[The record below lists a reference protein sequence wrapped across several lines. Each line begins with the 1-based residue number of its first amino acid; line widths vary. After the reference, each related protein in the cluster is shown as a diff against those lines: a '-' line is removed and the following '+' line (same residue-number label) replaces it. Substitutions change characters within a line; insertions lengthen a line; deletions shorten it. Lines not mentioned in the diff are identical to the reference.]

1 MRTGRF
7 LTILSIL
14 LLGLVLPA
22 AAQRTRRPT
31 TRPTP
36 KPTPY
41 KPINTTTRTTVSPIV
56 AAAKQQVANQL
67 YNVNQFVDIMG
78 PIAVGIENF
87 DKEAKTNRRIKK
99 ELVDE
104 NERNKQKM
112 VLAIRGMRQGLS
124 KLETDFRT
132 KPQLSKYLL
141 KIQGISTLCAQSE
154 DNAIAGRF
162 VASKDPLRQVAQKLS
177 DTMAVMP

>member
-1 MRTGRF
+1 MRR
-7 LTILSIL
+7 LW
-14 LLGLVLPA
+14 
-22 AAQRTRRPT
+22 
-31 TRPTP
+31 
-36 KPTPY
+36 
-41 KPINTTTRTTVSPIV
+41 NPIV

-154 DNAIAGRF
+154 DNAIAGRRGYQGDGMLTISGDRIELTREGLLHADALLPAF
-162 VASKDPLRQVAQKLS
+162 FEPEHRGVRY
-177 DTMAVMP
+177 T